1 MFEIKRIYIVEDEK
15 DISNIIVMYL
25 EREGYKVIP
34 FYRGDTALEAILD
47 TPPDL
52 AILDIMLPGIDG
64 IEILK
69 EIRNA
74 PYFPVIFLTSKT
86 GEVDLILG
94 LELGAEDYI
103 PKPFSP
109 REVVARVRSL
119 FRRIEMNRPG
129 KVKNSEN
136 RNVIQ
141 TRRLTLDLNGRRL
154 IFKKQSIKLTA
165 TEFAI
170 LKLLMGR
177 PGRIYSRTELLDL
190 IWGDEMEGETR
201 TVDAHIRNLRK
212 KIYEVGGFLDS
223 IQSIRGVGYS
233 FED

>member
-1 MFEIKRIYIVEDEK
+1 MFKNKRIYIVEDEK
-15 DISNIIVMYL
+15 EISDILVMYL
-25 EREGYKVIP
+25 KREEYKVTP

-47 TPPDL
+47 TPPDM

-64 IEILK
+64 IAILK

-74 PYFPVIFLTSKT
+74 PYFPVIFLTSKI
-86 GEVDLILG
+86 GEVDRILG
-94 LELGAEDYI
+94 LELGADDYI

-119 FRRIEMNRPG
+119 FRRTEISRPG
-129 KVKNSEN
+129 KAKNGEN
-136 RNVIQ
+136 QNVIQ
-141 TRRLTLDLNGRRL
+141 TRRFTLDLNGRRL
-154 IFKKQSIKLTA
+154 ISNKKSIRLTA

-177 PGRIYSRTELLDL
+177 VGRIYSRTELLDL
-190 IWGDEMEGETR
+190 IWGDEMEGDTR

-212 KIYEVGGFLDS
+212 KIYEVGGFPNS